1 MRGDRDAAGDGS
13 SLLVVI
19 DMQRIFGDPESPW
32 FTPGYA
38 GIVPNVDR
46 LVEAFGDRVVFTR
59 FLVPDEPRGSWAA
72 YYERFPEVA
81 RPEARPLFALT
92 EPWAGRRPPTLDVP
106 TFSKWGPSLR
116 ARAGPAE
123 TLVLAGVATDC
134 CVIGTAL
141 PAADA
146 GNSNP
151 DNLFRFQ
158 AGTNPCYQYNLKT
171 PKGLSAGT
179 YLLFFEVEGDPI
191 RHAVQFTIK

>member
-1 MRGDRDAAGDGS
+1 MRGDPDAAGDAS

-38 GIVPNVDR
+38 GIVPNVNR
-46 LVEAFGDRVVFTR
+46 LVAAFGDRVVFTR
-59 FLVPDEPRGSWAA
+59 FLVPDDPRGSWAA
-72 YYERFPEVA
+72 YYERFPQVA

-92 EPWAGRRPPTLDVP
+92 EPWAGRQPPTLDEP
-106 TFSKWGPSLR
+106 TFSKWGPALR
-116 ARAGPAE
+116 TRAGPAE

-146 GNSNP
+146 GMFVRVVG
-151 DNLFRFQ
+151 DAC
-158 AGTNPCYQYNLKT
+158 AGIDDAAHERALAIC
-171 PKGLSAGT
+171 AGFAPQIVVT
-179 YLLFFEVEGDPI
+179 TVEEEL
-191 RHAVQFTIK
+191 RT